1 MTSTAS
7 RTLREEL
14 SRETRS
20 IEGMVVSVCYF
31 ERALVN
37 LERALTKETFS
48 RRDVGKLAGTDK
60 KLSRSLDAE
69 VVTAMASSPTSL
81 GTSPVGPLTE
91 ANSRKTLIYLIL
103 TLNHI
108 YPDYDFSSLAG
119 GALHQGGDAE
129 RRQDGYRVSSHGE
142 RQGVGGEIRRRER
155 RIIFRGFVENHRR
168 LVIEVFDCDVYSY
181 KAVTEGDPF
190 TDDGNLWSFN
200 YFFYNKKLK
209 RILYFS
215 MHATSKTMLGI
226 DSDDELA
233 NLDES
238 GEQTGG
244 TGYNSYDDDSM
255 LFDDMDME

>member
-81 GTSPVGPLTE
+81 GTSPAGPLTE

-108 YPDYDFSSLAG
+108 YPDYDFSSLRAEHFTKEG
-119 GALHQGGDAE
+119 TLSDVKTDIESLLMESGKVWAARYGEENGESFLEVLWKTIDAP
-129 RRQDGYRVSSHGE
+129 
-142 RQGVGGEIRRRER
+142 
-155 RIIFRGFVENHRR
+155 
-168 LVIEVFDCDVYSY
+168 IEVFDCDVYSD

-233 NLDES
+233 NLDEF

>member
-20 IEGMVVSVCYF
+20 IEGMVVSACYF

-108 YPDYDFSSLAG
+108 YPDYDFSSLRAEHFTKEG
-119 GALHQGGDAE
+119 TLSDVKTDIESLLMESGKVWAARYGEENGESFLEVLWKTIDAA
-129 RRQDGYRVSSHGE
+129 
-142 RQGVGGEIRRRER
+142 
-155 RIIFRGFVENHRR
+155 
-168 LVIEVFDCDVYSY
+168 IEVFDCDVYSY